1 MRGVARKVKGSR
13 KNKGV
18 STISYF
24 IVSIYYDLR
33 GCIASDV
40 FFVVGFVM
48 LTIEGRGICN
58 NYTWLYG
65 IINDK
70 VVLLVNQIAIIIKRE
85 GRPHPAYR
93 VTIETGEG

>member
-24 IVSIYYDLR
+24 IVSIISTIW
-33 GCIASDV
+33 GAASASDV
-40 FFVVGFVM
+40 FLSLDLFM

-58 NYTWLYG
+58 NYTWQYG

-70 VVLLVNQIAIIIKRE
+70 VVVLVNQIAIIMKKA
-85 GRPHPAYR
+85 PS
-93 VTIETGEG
+93 IETEEG